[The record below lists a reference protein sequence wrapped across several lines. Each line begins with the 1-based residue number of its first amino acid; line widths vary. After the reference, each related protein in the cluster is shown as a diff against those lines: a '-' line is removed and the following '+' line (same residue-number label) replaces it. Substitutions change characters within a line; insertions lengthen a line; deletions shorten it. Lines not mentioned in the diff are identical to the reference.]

1 MLLREEP
8 SSSRTKRSTSLKASL
23 ASRSWKTMVGGSGGR
38 LLLFA
43 RQTSLLLRVAYVND
57 GKNIND
63 DESARIAL

>member
-1 MLLREEP
+1 
-8 SSSRTKRSTSLKASL
+8 
-23 ASRSWKTMVGGSGGR
+23 MVGGSGGR